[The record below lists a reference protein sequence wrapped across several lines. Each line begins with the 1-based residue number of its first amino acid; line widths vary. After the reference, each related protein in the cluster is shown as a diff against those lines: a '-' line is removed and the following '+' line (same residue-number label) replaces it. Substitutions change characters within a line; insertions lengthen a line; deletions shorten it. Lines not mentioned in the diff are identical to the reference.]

1 MINPW
6 VLGYPIFTWFSHS
19 SQLQPGETCWK
30 ILETLSTPQ
39 GTRVEATPV
48 DPGPESEISSH
59 DSSPISLKLEFYWI
73 IFQSC
78 VTFPSLPVFLA
89 HDYRRFLYAILVVG
103 LGNLQAFATF
113 ALPTLPRKW
122 WTLSRDQP
130 MGDMSVGNLYPG
142 SHTNGNVRRN
152 AIRHN
157 TPATID
163 REIIL
168 RWIKSHLSKLF
179 GVSSATHI
187 IYNYIYTHKLYIN
200 NHNIPQSLGLSENRL
215 PGIPLGLKFKELDFP
230 FWNAHFGLSVSWTSW
245 QTNLPFETDPTP
257 RHRRPLQHPH
267 HNANGLKHYGS
278 LGKSN

>member
-187 IYNYIYTHKLYIN
+187 IYNYIYIHINYI
-200 NHNIPQSLGLSENRL
+200 
-215 PGIPLGLKFKELDFP
+215 
-230 FWNAHFGLSVSWTSW
+230 
-245 QTNLPFETDPTP
+245 
-257 RHRRPLQHPH
+257 
-267 HNANGLKHYGS
+267 
-278 LGKSN
+278 